1 MEKTET
7 FKKIM
12 NAYANKEY
20 FVSLINDVN
29 NGVVEN
35 EVARYI
41 NDRKKELGRNVKIS
55 DFNELEYTKN
65 II

>member
-29 NGVVEN
+29 NGIVEN

-65 II
+65 IV

>member
-55 DFNELEYTKN
+55 DFNELEYTRN

>member
-29 NGVVEN
+29 NGIVEN
-35 EVARYI
+35 EVAKYI

-65 II
+65 IV

>member
-1 MEKTET
+1 M
-7 FKKIM
+7 F
-12 NAYANKEY
+12 
-20 FVSLINDVN
+20 N

-55 DFNELEYTKN
+55 DFNELEYTRN